1 MDFKRELKS
10 IPDIFDFLE
19 DFYQKQQI
27 DSDMAF
33 ALNLAVE
40 EIFTNFVKYNP
51 QTTRPIRLRIE
62 KNGSKIKVFLSDIV
76 SKPFDIVRHENR
88 VHTLP
93 LNERP
98 VGGLGLRLVKKMV
111 DELDYNYNKVTGEY
125 TITLTKYLGEKD
137 V

>member
-19 DFYQKQQI
+19 SFYQKQQI

-33 ALNLAVE
+33 ALNLAAE

-51 QTTRPIRLRIE
+51 QSTRPIRIRIE
-62 KNGSKIKVFLSDIV
+62 KNGSKVKVFLSDIV
-76 SKPFDIVRHENR
+76 SKPFDIVQHQSR
-88 VHTLP
+88 VHTLL

-98 VGGLGLRLVKKMV
+98 IGGLGLRLVKKMV
-111 DELDYNYNKVTGEY
+111 DGLDYKYNKLTGEY
-125 TITLTKYLGEKD
+125 TITITKYLGEKD